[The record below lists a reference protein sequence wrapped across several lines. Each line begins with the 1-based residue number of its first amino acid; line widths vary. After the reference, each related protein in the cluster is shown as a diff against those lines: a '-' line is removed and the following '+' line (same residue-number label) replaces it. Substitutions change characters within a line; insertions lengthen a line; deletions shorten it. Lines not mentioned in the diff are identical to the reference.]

1 MGEGSEGTLAP
12 HSALKLRWS
21 IAPSV
26 RAGNAV
32 RAPKLKGRF
41 LCPSKVGDGAAISRG
56 GAGRGCCSGPP
67 APAWKGEID
76 SFPWNGI
83 QVGVCASRSTGLRG
97 LLVSRAPGSGA
108 EKPQSLHRPGVRSL
122 AVRRQL
128 PSPGPGSPRLLAWHR
143 PESADEKEGARN
155 LGSTGSAGPLRQPD
169 EASLQGFVIEGNR
182 AVLYVQLSS
191 RSWDPQAWKN
201 FFSGC
206 WCCVLGGGVRSDP
219 DEFPFK

>member
-1 MGEGSEGTLAP
+1 MAQ
-12 HSALKLRWS
+12 
-21 IAPSV
+21 PS
-26 RAGNAV
+26 R
-32 RAPKLKGRF
+32 
-41 LCPSKVGDGAAISRG
+41 
-56 GAGRGCCSGPP
+56 GAGRGGGVAQALQLPPGRERSLLFPGTVSKSGCAPP
-67 APAWKGEID
+67 GVPASGG
-76 SFPWNGI
+76 PL
-83 QVGVCASRSTGLRG
+83 ASRAS
-97 LLVSRAPGSGA
+97 GSGA

-155 LGSTGSAGPLRQPD
+155 LGNTGSAGPLRQPD

-182 AVLYVQLSS
+182 AVLARTAFLEILGS
-191 RSWDPQAWKN
+191 AGLEE

-206 WCCVLGGGVRSDP
+206 WCCVLWGGVCSDP